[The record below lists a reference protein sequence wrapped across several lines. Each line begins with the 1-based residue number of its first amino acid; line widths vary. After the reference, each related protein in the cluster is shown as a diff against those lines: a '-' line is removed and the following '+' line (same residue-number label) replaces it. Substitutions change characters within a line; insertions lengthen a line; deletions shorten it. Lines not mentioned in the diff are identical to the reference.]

1 MAGNHALQL
10 AILWTKEA
18 AIGYTV
24 LMNNLPTLSPG
35 LLSSSNS
42 TSAIFDALAR
52 LHNAKD
58 YVALDA
64 ARAVMDSW
72 AETLA
77 INDAPQ
83 QAVELLNQRQEIPFA
98 QVLGAMDQAQAQ
110 RFLAELFDDI
120 IPHLSSQK
128 ALFEDLAK
136 GRAQNGMSIDM
147 PDGARLSHVLAAAM
161 MGQKEGM
168 LLDIQT
174 QIQELTWVDDNLRSI
189 QIDMELDVVTDGNK
203 PSSNPRKLN
212 F

>member
-10 AILWTKEA
+10 ARLRTKEA

-42 TSAIFDALAR
+42 TSAIFDVLAR

-147 PDGARLSHVLAAAM
+147 PGGARLSHVLAAAM